1 MCTGIK
7 NMGFGPKEAGYQP
20 PSIFIGS
27 KEIRGI
33 CTKREKTTIK
43 NDIDMRF
50 TAIDTSAWEE
60 LKKSIEELALCMRE
74 HFGTKPEVPDLL
86 DNGDVCRI
94 LNISKR
100 TLKKGKLVRQNV
112 YFLRIIFDFN
122 SRVLPAN
129 TESTKSVSR

>member
-1 MCTGIK
+1 MGAGIK

-60 LKKSIEELALCMRE
+60 LKK
-74 HFGTKPEVPDLL
+74 LL
-86 DNGDVCRI
+86 
-94 LNISKR
+94 
-100 TLKKGKLVRQNV
+100 
-112 YFLRIIFDFN
+112 
-122 SRVLPAN
+122 RVL
-129 TESTKSVSR
+129 

>member
-1 MCTGIK
+1 MLVVPAPVIQPDLLSSGFIVCKNRFAGFYPFPVTGHKPLIPKQYLSSQVSLSGNKIFEKGMCTGIK

-60 LKKSIEELALCMRE
+60 LKK
-74 HFGTKPEVPDLL
+74 LL
-86 DNGDVCRI
+86 
-94 LNISKR
+94 
-100 TLKKGKLVRQNV
+100 
-112 YFLRIIFDFN
+112 
-122 SRVLPAN
+122 RVL
-129 TESTKSVSR
+129 